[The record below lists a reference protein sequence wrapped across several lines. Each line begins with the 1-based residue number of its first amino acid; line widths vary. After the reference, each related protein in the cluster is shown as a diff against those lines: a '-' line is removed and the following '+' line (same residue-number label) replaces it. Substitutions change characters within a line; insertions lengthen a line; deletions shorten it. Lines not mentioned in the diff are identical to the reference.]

1 MSAIAFDT
9 FAFTNE
15 LTNSGVSDKQANSIA
30 KAVNK
35 AQLDSEEK
43 IIENVIEK
51 VKHTYRLDDV
61 ATKYDIRE
69 LELKIELVKR
79 DIKESELMIL
89 AKITESKSETLKSIT
104 TLIISSFMA
113 QTGAIFFILKMLGKV

>member
-1 MSAIAFDT
+1 MSAITFDT

-15 LTNSGVSDKQANSIA
+15 LINSGVSDKQANSIA

-51 VKHTYRLDDV
+51 VKHAYRLDDV

-89 AKITESKSETLKSIT
+89 AKITESKNDTLKSIT
-104 TLIISSFMA
+104 SLIIGTFLA

>member
-1 MSAIAFDT
+1 MSAITFDT

-51 VKHTYRLDDV
+51 VKHTYRLDDA

-89 AKITESKSETLKSIT
+89 AKITESKNDTLKSIT